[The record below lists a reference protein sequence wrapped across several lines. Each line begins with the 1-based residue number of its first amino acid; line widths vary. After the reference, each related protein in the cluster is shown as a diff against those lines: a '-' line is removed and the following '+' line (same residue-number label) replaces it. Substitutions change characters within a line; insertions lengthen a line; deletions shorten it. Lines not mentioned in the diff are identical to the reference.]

1 MTTAVTHPDM
11 PKARI
16 LIVDDHPIF
25 RQGIGQLIDG
35 QEDMLCCGE
44 AEDLKSTLRAIPEKK
59 PDLILVDMRL
69 ANEDG
74 LDLIKAVKVDHPDMP
89 MLAISQFDETVYA
102 ERVLRAGGSG
112 YLMKEEAAEEVL
124 SAIRT
129 VLKGEL
135 YVTRKMAV
143 LVLHKLLEQPN
154 NSQHGDVASL
164 SDRELQVFSLLG
176 GGLSTRKIAI
186 KLGVSFKT
194 IESHR
199 ENIKRKLGIADAASL
214 LRHAA
219 DWARSQPNGAPAPR

>member
-1 MTTAVTHPDM
+1 MSGETPSE
-11 PKARI
+11 KKKSRI

-35 QEDMLCCGE
+35 QDDMLCCGE
-44 AEDLKSTLRAIPEKK
+44 AEDLKSTLKSIPEAN

-74 LDLIKAVKVDHPDMP
+74 LDLIKAVKSEYPDMP

-154 NSQHGDVASL
+154 SSQHGDVASL

-176 GGLSTRKIAI
+176 SGLSTRKIAT

-199 ENIKRKLGIADAASL
+199 ENIKRKLGIGDAASL

-219 DWARSQPNGAPAPR
+219 DWVRSQPSGAPAPK

>member
-1 MTTAVTHPDM
+1 MSAENQSEKK
-11 PKARI
+11 KARI

-35 QEDMLCCGE
+35 QDDMLCCGE
-44 AEDLKSTLRAIPEKK
+44 AEDLKSTLKAIGETK

-74 LDLIKAVKVDHPDMP
+74 LDLIKAVKTDHPDMP

-112 YLMKEEAAEEVL
+112 YLMKEEAAGEVL

-129 VLKGEL
+129 VLSGEL

-143 LVLHKLLEQPN
+143 LVLHKLLDQGPAGN
-154 NSQHGDVASL
+154 RGDVASL
-164 SDRELQVFSLLG
+164 
-176 GGLSTRKIAI
+176 
-186 KLGVSFKT
+186 
-194 IESHR
+194 
-199 ENIKRKLGIADAASL
+199 
-214 LRHAA
+214 
-219 DWARSQPNGAPAPR
+219 

>member
-1 MTTAVTHPDM
+1 
-11 PKARI
+11 
-16 LIVDDHPIF
+16 
-25 RQGIGQLIDG
+25 
-35 QEDMLCCGE
+35 
-44 AEDLKSTLRAIPEKK
+44 
-59 PDLILVDMRL
+59 
-69 ANEDG
+69 
-74 LDLIKAVKVDHPDMP
+74 
-89 MLAISQFDETVYA
+89 QFDETVYA

-129 VLKGEL
+129 VMKGEL

-154 NSQHGDVASL
+154 ASQHGDVASL

-176 GGLSTRKIAI
+176 GGLSTRKIAT

-219 DWARSQPNGAPAPR
+219 DWVRSQPNGAPAAK